1 MKFILVIDT
10 EDYGIKVEVF
20 NNKEEIISYLKSN
33 NWEIVDE
40 IELDDLEEC
49 TDTTAEFIAC
59 KVNCLGL
66 NESAYLRVVE

>member
-20 NNKEEIISYLKSN
+20 NSKEEIISYLKSN

-59 KVNCLGL
+59 KVNFLGL

>member
-59 KVNCLGL
+59 KVNGLGL